1 MLEAISYQITKAI
14 NLKSNGEEK
23 ETPDNLSA
31 MTLSKDF
38 KSNSIPPLKKK
49 LGLFSFSFFLNQ

>member
-1 MLEAISYQITKAI
+1 MLKAINYQITKAI

-23 ETPDNLSA
+23 ETPDNSSA

-38 KSNSIPPLKKK
+38 KFNFDSSSEKKI
-49 LGLFSFSFFLNQ
+49 GAI

>member
-1 MLEAISYQITKAI
+1 MLKAINYQITKAI

-23 ETPDNLSA
+23 ETPDNLSV

-38 KSNSIPPLKKK
+38 KSNSIPPLKKI
-49 LGLFSFSFFLNQ
+49 GAI